1 MSNFEAFLWHFWWV
15 IMKYLD
21 VSTFFQFPTHCDK
34 NIPGQLFIL
43 INFEVSPL
51 RLISFSVYIWKFR
64 LTVIWTVPKNPCVKC
79 KQYYNFGLR
88 SGQKPKKNSNTW
100 LLAEILTFVH
110 DPTFDILSEYARGV
124 KGLDQILEKPLN
136 VILAKHFMCKL
147 KRLQRPLCTA
157 AIVVKI

>member
-1 MSNFEAFLWHFWWV
+1 
-15 IMKYLD
+15 MKWIIILGWD
-21 VSTFFQFPTHCDK
+21 QDK
-34 NIPGQLFIL
+34 SQ
-43 INFEVSPL
+43 
-51 RLISFSVYIWKFR
+51 
-64 LTVIWTVPKNPCVKC
+64 
-79 KQYYNFGLR
+79 
-88 SGQKPKKNSNTW
+88 KKNSNIW